1 MTSRFIS
8 MKKYALALDLV
19 NDEKLISEYEEYHKN
34 GWPEITKSIVDSGI
48 TSMEIYRISNR
59 LFMVMETTDDFTFEN
74 KKMMDEANE
83 KVLEWEEL
91 MWKFQQ
97 PLPGSVPG
105 EKWQLMKQVFE
116 LNPNK

>member
-1 MTSRFIS
+1 

-34 GWPEITKSIVDSGI
+34 GWTEITKSIIDSGI
-48 TSMEIYRISNR
+48 TSMEIYRIANH

-74 KKMMDEANE
+74 KKKMDEANE

-97 PLPGSVPG
+97 PLPGSAPG

-116 LNPNK
+116 LKTENRS